1 MSLQERQG
9 GNVVF
14 LTISQGKLVRR
25 VDEST
30 PGAVSRTN
38 KVGKVVHELFYTS
51 LIGHVKDVTTKETEY
66 GKFWVVKMQ
75 SQANDQVYQI
85 DINYASGY
93 AFSFL
98 KALPNVDLSQNVEL
112 SPALIKDGEY
122 TNSVIFLKQGG
133 VPVKH
138 FFTKANP
145 NGMPE
150 RERIKVKGKETSDN
164 TNQMEFLEKYLKN
177 HVFSVQF

>member
-1 MSLQERQG
+1 MSLQERQQ

-51 LIGHVKDVTTKETEY
+51 LIGHIKDVTTKETEY
-66 GKFWVVKMQ
+66 GKFWVVKVQ
-75 SQANDQVYQI
+75 SNEHTYQI

-112 SPALIKDGEY
+112 SPALMKDGEY

-133 VPVKH
+133 VPIKH
-138 FFTKANP
+138 YFTKANP

-164 TNQMEFLEKYLKN
+164 TNQMEFLEKFVKN
-177 HVFSVQF
+177 QIFSVQF

>member
-1 MSLQERQG
+1 MSLQERQQ

-51 LIGHVKDVTTKETEY
+51 LIGHIKDVTTKETEY
-66 GKFWVVKMQ
+66 GKFWVVKVQ
-75 SQANDQVYQI
+75 SNEHTYQI

-98 KALPNVDLSQNVEL
+98 KALPNVELSQNVEL
-112 SPALIKDGEY
+112 SPALMKDGEY

-133 VPVKH
+133 VPIKH
-138 FFTKANP
+138 YFTKANP

-150 RERIKVKGKETSDN
+150 RVRIKVKGKETSDN
-164 TNQMEFLEKYLKN
+164 TNQMEFLENYVKN
-177 HVFSVQF
+177 QIFSVQF

>member
-1 MSLQERQG
+1 MSLQERQQ

-66 GKFWVVKMQ
+66 GKFWVVKVQ
-75 SQANDQVYQI
+75 SLDHTYHI

-112 SPALIKDGEY
+112 SPALMKDGEY
-122 TNSVIFLKQGG
+122 TNSVIFLKQCG
-133 VPVKH
+133 VPIKH
-138 FFTKANP
+138 YFTKANP

-164 TNQMEFLEKYLKN
+164 TNQMEFLENYLKN
-177 HVFSVQF
+177 QIFSVQF

>member
-1 MSLQERQG
+1 MSLQERQQ

-66 GKFWVVKMQ
+66 GKFWVVKVQ
-75 SQANDQVYQI
+75 SSDNTYQI

-112 SPALIKDGEY
+112 SPALMKDGEY
-122 TNSVIFLKQGG
+122 TNSVIFLKQCGA
-133 VPVKH
+133 PIKH
-138 FFTKANP
+138 YFTKANP

-164 TNQMEFLEKYLKN
+164 TNQMEFLENYLKN
-177 HVFSVQF
+177 QIFSVQF

>member
-1 MSLQERQG
+1 MSLQERQQ

-14 LTISQGKLVRR
+14 LTISQGKFVRR

-30 PGAVSRTN
+30 PGAISRTN

-51 LIGHVKDVTTKETEY
+51 LIGHIKDVTTKETDY
-66 GKFWVVKMQ
+66 GKFWVVKVV
-75 SQANDQVYQI
+75 SPGSEQVYHI

-93 AFSFL
+93 AFTFL
-98 KALPNVDLSQNVEL
+98 KALPNVDLQQNVEI
-112 SPALIKDGEY
+112 SPALIQDGEY

-138 FFTKANP
+138 YFTKANP

-164 TNQMEFLEKYLKN
+164 TNQMEFLEKFVKN
-177 HVFSVQF
+177 QVFSVPF

>member
-1 MSLQERQG
+1 MSLQERQQ

-30 PGAVSRTN
+30 TGAVSRTN

-51 LIGHVKDVTTKETEY
+51 LIGHIKDVTTKETEY
-66 GKFWVVKMQ
+66 GKFWVVKVQ
-75 SQANDQVYQI
+75 SNEHTYQI

-98 KALPNVDLSQNVEL
+98 KALPNVELSQNVEL
-112 SPALIKDGEY
+112 SPALMKDGEY

-133 VPVKH
+133 VPIKH
-138 FFTKANP
+138 YFTKANP

-150 RERIKVKGKETSDN
+150 RVRIKVKGKETSDN
-164 TNQMEFLEKYLKN
+164 TNQMEFLENYVKN
-177 HVFSVQF
+177 QIFSVQF